1 MKRVITLIEQLSKG
15 QAGLIFPGYVY
26 PMESGRAQ
34 EKQCALYNE
43 KRAIAWKSTIDKIHK
58 NGS

>member
-1 MKRVITLIEQLSKG
+1 MEQLSKG
-15 QAGLIFPGYVY
+15 QVGLIFPGYVY

-58 NGS
+58 NGE